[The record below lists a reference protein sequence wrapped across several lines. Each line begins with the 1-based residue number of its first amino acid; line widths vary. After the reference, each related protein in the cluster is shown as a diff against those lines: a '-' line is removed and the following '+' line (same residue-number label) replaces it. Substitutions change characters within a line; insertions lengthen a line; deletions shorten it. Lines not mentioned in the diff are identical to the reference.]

1 MNKINLKSTLFF
13 SFVIL
18 LLSVSSYA
26 NNDYDESKIS
36 GKINR
41 IVKKIAKV
49 NFLMGSAV
57 GASGMMPKQFENFLE
72 LKKNASINELVTLTN
87 YPNGVVRCYS
97 FWALLDLKN
106 VDLFSIAKN
115 HLSDD
120 TIVYTQFG
128 CVGNDEKVGDFYIR
142 LLTTNYEDED
152 GNEGKKLL
160 SEKQVKELD
169 SLLIYSENNLDSKYL
184 AIENAEPNENLY
196 PTVRELVIK
205 QHNQNALVALSKYK
219 KESDIELIL
228 KNVDTIHN
236 HFYTYKAIQN
246 FPDPR
251 FLSFLQEHLNLIL
264 KENYYYQNE
273 WQELY
278 KAIAAYKNQ
287 KALELLNIPFAKVEN
302 RNIKEYHVP
311 FIYDAIL
318 LNKCNLYHTLLWK
331 IWQDENHITTD
342 GFMYLVQLDP
352 AKAYELSKRELVP
365 NYQIKN
371 TAVIPNIS
379 QTIFT
384 ENLKESILNFILFN
398 DKPLA
403 YNIIIEK
410 IDNADFFDFE
420 IYCKKVSD
428 LKDDIF
434 IEPLFKRMKTEQ
446 SPYVYLSI
454 AETLV
459 SFKNDAINKRI
470 LETRKGNIYM
480 TDGWGSDNLDEI
492 LKKNNIQ

>member
-18 LLSVSSYA
+18 LLSVNCYA
-26 NNDYDESKIS
+26 KTDYDESKIS
-36 GKINR
+36 GKTNR

-57 GASGMMPKQFENFLE
+57 GPNGMMPKQFENFLE

-128 CVGNDEKVGDFYIR
+128 CLGSDEKVGDFYIR

-169 SLLIYSENNLDSKYL
+169 SLLIYTENNLDSKYL
-184 AIENAEPNENLY
+184 AIENAEPNEILY

-205 QHNQNALVALSKYK
+205 QHNQNALVALAKYR

-228 KNVDTIHN
+228 KNKDENTGN
-236 HFYTYKAIQN
+236 FYTYKAIQN
-246 FPDPR
+246 FPDAKFFP
-251 FLSFLQEHLNLIL
+251 FLEKNLDLTL
-264 KENYYYQNE
+264 KEGFYQNE
-273 WQELY
+273 WIEFY

-287 KALELLNIPFAKVEN
+287 KALELLSIPFAKAEDQ
-302 RNIKEYHVP
+302 NIKLYHAIY
-311 FIYDAIL
+311 IYDAIW
-318 LNKCNLYHTLLWK
+318 LNKCSLYDALFWK
-331 IWQDENHITTD
+331 IWQEENHITTD

-352 AKAYELSKRELVP
+352 AKAYELSKRELIP

-371 TAVIPNIS
+371 TIAIPNVS
-379 QTIFT
+379 QGIFT
-384 ENLKESILNFILFN
+384 ENLKESILNFILLN

-403 YNIIIEK
+403 YNIIIGK

-420 IYCKKVSD
+420 IYCKKISE

-434 IEPLFKRMKTEQ
+434 IEPLFKRLKNEQ
-446 SPYVYLSI
+446 SPYVYLRI
-454 AETLV
+454 VETLV